1 MNLLELKGTKKVE
14 IPYFLNQIEQGTGE
28 SILIVGE
35 VVAADQIS
43 KSLISKKCSNVTTTD
58 IRERPINGWLNTNTN
73 WDHIT
78 QDFIEF
84 DTNIKFDIIIS
95 VSIFEHFGLFW
106 DKKSMFNNKDGIVDL
121 VRWDHDIRGI
131 EKSCM
136 LLKDK
141 NSKVIVTLPAGPYM
155 NYNDEGYPILR
166 YYNKQRQNIVK
177 KSVDELGCRFTD
189 EKFYYTENFENWSES
204 DPEINEP
211 RFYQLY
217 NPYTPNVIWAFT
229 IQKK

>member
-1 MNLLELKGTKKVE
+1 
-14 IPYFLNQIEQGTGE
+14 
-28 SILIVGE
+28 
-35 VVAADQIS
+35 
-43 KSLISKKCSNVTTTD
+43 
-58 IRERPINGWLNTNTN
+58 
-73 WDHIT
+73 
-78 QDFIEF
+78 
-84 DTNIKFDIIIS
+84 
-95 VSIFEHFGLFW
+95 
-106 DKKSMFNNKDGIVDL
+106 
-121 VRWDHDIRGI
+121 
-131 EKSCM
+131 M